1 MSPARIA
8 AIVVATIILLIVVLA
23 VAFPYIILVR
33 IMEYNQ
39 MYITVRTPRA
49 KISEIYPHLKTGDML
64 MFVSASHL
72 PANSGLSQTFF
83 SHAAMLMR
91 EGDLIYTSEAQ
102 MGTELMPNPDRPDTD
117 YHMKKGAASAP
128 MLTRVKFYTGNTY
141 VMRLSRALDSA
152 RERLLKATADR
163 LHSVGHAYPTARQ
176 ALAAVVLGR
185 RAPARHCFQHVAHI
199 LDEVGLTPLNRST
212 PLADSG
218 FLQVCRD
225 VCGLA
230 NCALPDGYCY
240 EPPIELVYDIGTL
253 SFGEGR
259 ADPPL

>member
-141 VMRLSRALDSA
+141 VMRLSRALDPL
-152 RERLLKATADR
+152 RERLLKATADQ
-163 LHSVGHAYPTARQ
+163 LHSVGYAYPTAQQ
-176 ALAAVVLGR
+176 AFAAVVLGR
-185 RAPARHCFQHVAHI
+185 KAAARHCFQHVAHI
-199 LDEVGLTPLNRST
+199 LDEVGLTPLNRDT